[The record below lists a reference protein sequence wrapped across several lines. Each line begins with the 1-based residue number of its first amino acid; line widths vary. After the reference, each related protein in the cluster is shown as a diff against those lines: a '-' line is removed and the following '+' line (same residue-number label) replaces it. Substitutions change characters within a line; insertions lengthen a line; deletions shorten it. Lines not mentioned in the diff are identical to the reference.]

1 MKIGII
7 TCWKS
12 LDNYGQQLQC
22 YALQT
27 LLRGW
32 GHDAFLIRYNPV
44 RKERTVW
51 QKIVNHLQHPQY
63 FLNHLPFETEEKRRT
78 KLELKLKKE
87 NDQKNPERQF
97 EEFRQEHLQMTD
109 RIYNSYTE
117 LQANPPKA
125 DVYITGSDQ
134 VWHDPYKEPSAAG
147 WFLQFGG
154 DNVKRLSYAASIGRN
169 LYDNELSIFRRFLT
183 RFDAISVREESACQ
197 LCREQGF
204 KAQVCIDPTMLL
216 PVETYRRMEKPVVSE
231 SPYAFIYVLNVR
243 TAEDINWPQIK
254 EYIGEKQLKIKSV
267 TGSGYYQ
274 GRELIEN
281 NKNLLPT
288 IPEWLGYVDSAQCV
302 FTTSFHGTVFAILMH
317 KPFLTIGLKGKYS
330 SSNARME
337 QLLSALGIPERMFDR
352 WKSVREQMDAPIH
365 WENVDRKLEQLKS
378 SSLDFLKK
386 NLR

>member
-97 EEFRQEHLQMTD
+97 EEFRQEHLQMTG

-169 LYDNELSIFRRFLT
+169 LYDNELSIFCRFLT

-281 NKNLLPT
+281 KKNLLPT

-302 FTTSFHGTVFAILMH
+302 FTTSFHGTVFSILMH

>member
-7 TCWKS
+7 TCWRS

-63 FLNHLPFETEEKRRT
+63 FLYHLPFETEEKRRT

-183 RFDAISVREESACQ
+183 RFDAICVREESACQ

-254 EYIGEKQLKIKSV
+254 GYLGEKQLKIKSV

-281 NKNLLPT
+281 NTNLLAT
-288 IPEWLGYVDSAQCV
+288 IPEWLGYVDGAQCV

-317 KPFLTIGLKGKYS
+317 KPFLTIGLRGEYS
-330 SSNARME
+330 RANTRME
-337 QLLSALGIPERMFDR
+337 YLLSLLGIPERMLNPE
-352 WKSVREQMDAPIH
+352 KPVREQMEKPID
-365 WENVDRKLEQLKS
+365 WNSVDNKLEAMRQQ
-378 SSLDFLKK
+378 SLDFLRE
-386 NLR
+386 NLK